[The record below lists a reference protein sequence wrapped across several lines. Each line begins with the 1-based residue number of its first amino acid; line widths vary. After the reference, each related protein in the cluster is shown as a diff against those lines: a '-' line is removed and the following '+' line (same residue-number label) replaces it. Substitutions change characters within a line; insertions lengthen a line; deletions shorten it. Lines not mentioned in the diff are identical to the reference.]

1 MNFDVKASNRKS
13 RAPWQSSANNTKIS
27 NPYADANTSVVTN
40 NENNDSLQVPNPYG
54 VNNKSNRKNTRRLS
68 IHASAAAAGHGRGP
82 FDSTNLPP
90 VPQLYKT
97 NTQSSDAVLAI
108 SKGQEEEEV
117 DIETKI
123 FGELSNG
130 TATEID
136 DYYKVLVKQKALIT
150 RDMKSNINQNQKNI
164 LELTND
170 LKETQEELLQL
181 RITTKELYG
190 VLDEFKE
197 AAERRIE
204 LEHETQQTDQNHNNL
219 YAALNSKK
227 RKDRSSVMVL
237 GKMWA
242 SELQSLCKHVDGASK
257 YVQPL
262 PGRHVL
268 AESGRWYEVNVGTWK
283 PTKATHLFMLN
294 DLVLIATKKN
304 SMSQDTGDKKT
315 SRLQAI
321 HCWPLH
327 EVKLSEVRVP
337 SNSTKTDKDGNKL
350 YVINIKSKSLSY
362 VYQTDRYDH
371 FLKITEAYNKGRNE
385 ILAKERMLNSKS
397 IGQTPDLIE
406 TDDEKRQLRQ
416 SLRNSGISDGAS
428 DETSKRKS
436 GTQRNSADILLQD
449 ISARVHSRNR
459 SHDFDHGPHAKI
471 NAADRGQFFNDLK
484 KIEDRLDEV
493 DIEISRNKYT
503 ESVGLIKYIENKL
516 SSIELAISNNS
527 SNALIS
533 VDEIK
538 LLIDVIKLKINNR
551 KSKIQQCLGFDLQH
565 NIGKLTTS
573 QISIIIE
580 FFHNFDQLDK
590 GISLYL
596 QAVTNNLSITVSRL
610 VVGVQG
616 STKIDVVNYL
626 SNLVIIN
633 VSIIKRA
640 ITVYKECIV
649 PVLKK
654 DLNGNVDSSGLI
666 NWSIDE
672 VAKLVKTIKKHLYG
686 SLVVLTGNNEETE
699 EPTYKV
705 KDTALFQEFIGVVKP
720 QLNTLKNV
728 GVNVEF
734 LFDDI
739 LSLK

>member
-13 RAPWQSSANNTKIS
+13 RAPWQSSTNNAKIS

-54 VNNKSNRKNTRRLS
+54 VNHKGNRRNTRRLS
-68 IHASAAAAGHGRGP
+68 IHASAAAAGHRGP
-82 FDSTNLPP
+82 FDATNLPP

-197 AAERRIE
+197 AAERRID
-204 LEHETQQTDQNHNNL
+204 LEHETGQADQNHNNL
-219 YAALNSKK
+219 YAELNSKK

-237 GKMWA
+237 GKIWA

-257 YVQPL
+257 YVQAL

-304 SMSQDTGDKKT
+304 SMTQDTGDKKT

-337 SNSTKTDKDGNKL
+337 SNSSKTDKDGNKL

-385 ILAKERMLNSKS
+385 ILAKERILNSKS

-406 TDDEKRQLRQ
+406 TDEEKRQLRE
-416 SLRNSGISDGAS
+416 SLRNSGISDGVS
-428 DETSKRKS
+428 DETTKRKS
-436 GTQRNSADILLQD
+436 GTKRHSADVLLQD

-471 NAADRGQFFNDLK
+471 NATDRGQFFNDLK

-493 DIEISRNKYT
+493 DVEISRNKYT
-503 ESVGLIKYIENKL
+503 ESVGLIRYIENKL

-527 SNALIS
+527 SNAVIS
-533 VDEIK
+533 IDEIK

-573 QISIIIE
+573 QISTIIE

-596 QAVTNNLSITVSRL
+596 QAVTNNLSINVSRL

-633 VSIIKRA
+633 VSIIRRA

-672 VAKLVKTIKKHLYG
+672 VAKLVKAIKKHLYG

-705 KDTALFQEFIGVVKP
+705 KDTALFQEFISVVKP
-720 QLNTLKNV
+720 QLNTLKGV

-739 LSLK
+739 LSLQ